1 MARGARKRVSH
12 ANARAVATLQYGFVV
27 ANTAFVCGTWLWPP
41 RAWWWTWVMYGVTEL
56 VAVGLAWQLLDI
68 ARAGDDLAQAGMT
81 AYMFDVVYLTWFVH
95 VGTALVSAR
104 LWWTYAVIPAYL
116 LYLAYKN
123 VLPYVWPQA
132 HAAAAPQRRAT
143 RR

>member
-1 MARGARKRVSH
+1 
-12 ANARAVATLQYGFVV
+12 
-27 ANTAFVCGTWLWPP
+27 
-41 RAWWWTWVMYGVTEL
+41 
-56 VAVGLAWQLLDI
+56 
-68 ARAGDDLAQAGMT
+68 
-81 AYMFDVVYLTWFVH
+81 VH

>member
-1 MARGARKRVSH
+1 
-12 ANARAVATLQYGFVV
+12 
-27 ANTAFVCGTWLWPP
+27 
-41 RAWWWTWVMYGVTEL
+41 MYGVTEL
-56 VAVGLAWQLLDI
+56 VAVGLAWQLLGI

-104 LWWTYAVIPAYL
+104 LWRTYAVIPAYL